1 MNSEITSGSI
11 QIHSQCQTAVICIFY
26 FGIFQKFRLFTYFC
40 QQFIKFHS
48 VRSCTAFTDVTF
60 YVSSKSCKSKFPLKD
75 ISVFRC
81 NITGRNL
88 WLYSVIII
96 YPAGLRTV
104 IFFTQIFRCK
114 IFCIKFITTFI
125 YDIHEIIRNLYR
137 TTVRI
142 RNL

>member
-1 MNSEITSGSI
+1 MNSKFTFSSI
-11 QIHSQCQTAVICIFY
+11 QIHSQCQTAVICIFN

-48 VRSCTAFTDVTF
+48 VRSCTSFINISLYIF
-60 YVSSKSCKSKFPLKD
+60 SESCKRKFPLKD

-81 NITGRNL
+81 DITGRNL
-88 WLYSVIII
+88 RLYSVIII

-114 IFCIKFITTFI
+114 IFFIKFITTFI